1 MEFSY
6 EMQGTKTFL
15 VYTVPENEQLDM
27 MSVGM
32 LVNNRIPGLA
42 QTIFTQMDHT
52 RYLKYNISAMVQAS
66 QLFMSPISRRRFL
79 GVLNGIGRAMLSAEE
94 YMLDP
99 GMILLDPG
107 YMFSD
112 VKTGETVLICVPVE
126 GQGDA
131 PVDLKD
137 HIKRLMYDTAFDQSE
152 NCDYVTGI
160 ISFLNQSGAFSLPDF
175 LEYLRR
181 LESSAGPQPAG
192 MQAVRQDAPQGAVQ
206 APAPPPPQ
214 PYAPP
219 PPPPQPCTPPPPPQP
234 YTPPVNREAPPAAP
248 EAPRFVQPPVKP
260 PVPPVQPGPGAS
272 PVPPPANAV
281 QAQDGDGKQMSLL
294 YLLRHYN
301 KENAE
306 AYKAQKGKAP
316 KEKKAPAEQAP
327 RKKGKNA
334 APAGFTVPEGMAV
347 PGAGPQMP
355 AQVPVY
361 AQASQTPAYAQVPQA
376 PVQPPQAPVPQAPVP
391 QAPPAAYPQGG
402 SPSPV
407 QTIPGANFG
416 ETSFYSDSDG
426 DSETMV
432 LGVQTPGQQQ
442 LTPHLVRRKN
452 NERIPVDKPVFRLG
466 RDADFNDYAILDN
479 RYVGHSHCHLL
490 QQEGEFFVVDD
501 NSKNHTLVNGRLIT
515 PGQAVKIAHGYVIS
529 VADEEFEFK
538 LY

>member
-6 EMQGTKTFL
+6 ETQGTKTFL

-42 QTIFTQMDHT
+42 QTIFTQMNHT

-137 HIKRLMYDTAFDQSE
+137 HIKRLMYDTSFDQSE

-175 LEYLRR
+175 LEFLGR
-181 LESSAGPQPAG
+181 LEPSAGPQPAAV
-192 MQAVRQDAPQGAVQ
+192 QAVRQDAPPQQGAVRVS
-206 APAPPPPQ
+206 PPPPPQQ

-219 PPPPQPCTPPPPPQP
+219 PPQS
-234 YTPPVNREAPPAAP
+234 YAPPVNREAPPAAP
-248 EAPRFVQPPVKP
+248 EAPRFVPPPVKP
-260 PVPPVQPGPGAS
+260 PEPPAQPVTGAS
-272 PVPPPANAV
+272 PVPPPATAV
-281 QAQDGDGKQMSLL
+281 QARDGDGKQMSLM
-294 YLLRHYN
+294 YLLRHYS

-316 KEKKAPAEQAP
+316 KEKKAPAAQAP
-327 RKKGKNA
+327 KKKGKNA
-334 APAGFTVPEGMAV
+334 APAGFSVPEGMAV

-361 AQASQTPAYAQVPQA
+361 RQASQTPAYGQVPQA
-376 PVQPPQAPVPQAPVP
+376 PVQPPQAPVPQT
-391 QAPPAAYPQGG
+391 PPAAYPQGV

-407 QTIPGANFG
+407 QATPGANFG

-432 LGVQTPGQQQ
+432 LGMQSPDRQQF
-442 LTPHLVRRKN
+442 TPHLVRRKN

-501 NSKNHTLVNGRLIT
+501 NSKNHTLVNGRQIT